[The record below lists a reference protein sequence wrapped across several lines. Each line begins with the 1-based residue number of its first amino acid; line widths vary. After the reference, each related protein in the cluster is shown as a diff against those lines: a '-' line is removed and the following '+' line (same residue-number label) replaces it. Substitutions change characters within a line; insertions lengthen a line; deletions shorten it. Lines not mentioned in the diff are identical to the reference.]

1 MEYVLEALT
10 RAPSQVLVKS
20 ASQFGE
26 EAAKVLGACIEESLK
41 NCTDD
46 ITTSIRENINS
57 SGKKMSKEMD
67 KYSQVLKETVVEG
80 FAEWGIGIERAF
92 YHLGHKLENGLNNTA
107 NRLAV
112 QLDQSV
118 DQNMSRIDS
127 TIRDSIT
134 VITKDFMKEQIPY
147 WRASFMRELNIILIC
162 LCVITAGVFS
172 LCMSWALGGY
182 QVFTHILTQEFRTL
196 CFLFFSILM
205 GFSLFIWNKAIG
217 ESKTAKT
224 SEEEIVTSTPTID
237 THDSSTLEHE
247 NVTWMKKIISEQQK
261 YYQNNPQFLLIIV
274 ACLGFFMG
282 DLARDVF
289 ISAFSPSSGASSGVI
304 AQIFDFVSSWL
315 YLLLIL
321 SVMIFVTIVVNKI
334 IAIEVVLKIYSI
346 WREYLKFREFL
357 KQDKGEEIK
366 ATPTNLQDNKKK
378 EETISKKTTIS
389 VDVQTQSNPIT
400 EDTMSDDSQ
409 HFGYSNRAVP
419 KTKDTKKSHSTGHIL
434 PENSSLTKSDEPVR
448 KASSGDLLGETFVD
462 TESDDDELPTPITSS
477 RGINEPSVS
486 STSFILFCKE
496 NRPRIAETNPELTFF
511 EVRKKLEE
519 MWRSMSSEEKQPYE
533 TRAKEMTDQL

>member
-20 ASQFGE
+20 ATQFGE

-57 SGKKMSKEMD
+57 SGRKMSKEMD

-107 NRLAV
+107 NKLAV
-112 QLDQSV
+112 QLDQSI
-118 DQNMSRIDS
+118 DQNMNRIDS
-127 TIRDSIT
+127 TIRDSVT

-147 WRASFMRELNIILIC
+147 WRSSFMRELNVILIC
-162 LCVITAGVFS
+162 LCVITAGIFS

-182 QVFTHILTQEFRTL
+182 QVFIHILTQEFRTL

-205 GFSLFIWNKAIG
+205 GFSLFIWNKALG
-217 ESKTAKT
+217 EIKTATT
-224 SEEEIVTSTPTID
+224 SQDAVLSVATNVMN
-237 THDSSTLEHE
+237 DSLKSETK
-247 NVTWMKKIISEQQK
+247 NITWMKKIISEQQK
-261 YYQNNPQFLLIIV
+261 YYQSNPQFLLIIV

-289 ISAFSPSSGASSGVI
+289 ISAFSPSAGTSTGII
-304 AQIFDFVSSWL
+304 AQIFEFFSSWL

-321 SVMIFVTIVVNKI
+321 CVMIFITIVVNKI
-334 IAIEVVLKIYSI
+334 IAFELVFKLYGI
-346 WREYLKFREFL
+346 WREYLKFREFQKL
-357 KQDKGEEIK
+357 GKCDELQT
-366 ATPTNLQDNKKK
+366 APTTNLDTSVPNKKK
-378 EETISKKTTIS
+378 EETIPAKIT
-389 VDVQTQSNPIT
+389 VDAQTQSHSNM
-400 EDTMSDDSQ
+400 EDSVKCGSSHVSNSTRPVTKIKDS
-409 HFGYSNRAVP
+409 
-419 KTKDTKKSHSTGHIL
+419 KKSRSTGHML
-434 PENSSLTKSDEPVR
+434 SGNTSDSKSEENVR
-448 KASSGDLLGETFVD
+448 RASSGDLLGDTFVD
-462 TESDDDELPTPITSS
+462 TESDDDELPTPITSTKEA
-477 RGINEPSVS
+477 NETLVS

-496 NRPRIAETNPELTFF
+496 NRPSIAETNPDLTFF
-511 EVRKKLEE
+511 EVRKKLEDI
-519 MWRSMSSEEKQPYE
+519 WKNMSPEERRPYE
-533 TRAKEMTDQL
+533 NRAKEMTDQ